1 MAKLNEK
8 ESGLIKDVVNELL
21 SEIEAIY
28 NEKDDLYKKG
38 QVLAYANTLGIIKGV
53 LQGYD
58 LKEYGLDFDIDKKY
72 LI

>member
-1 MAKLNEK
+1 LNEK